1 MWIYGPNRKEKF
13 ETLPS
18 FARYPARFPSFK
30 IAGPT
35 LYFYMAKKNFFKVCL
50 VGTLNLCLRVP
61 DKIKKTRGES
71 DPSRLRKLPKTAQK
85 PCL

>member
-18 FARYPARFPSFK
+18 SARYPARFPSFK

-35 LYFYMAKKNFFKVCL
+35 LYFHMAKKNFFKVCL
-50 VGTLNLCLRVP
+50 VGTLNLCLRLP
-61 DKIKKTRGES
+61 DKMEKTRGES
-71 DPSRLRKLPKTAQK
+71 DSSKLRKLPKTTK
-85 PCL
+85 YELG